1 MLGRRVTQMY
11 VFREF
16 NETHKGLVRSSIV
29 LHLIAVSAV
38 WGAAFLS
45 LNDARAA
52 LTTTLAVLLAIHIFH
67 IANLTISY
75 DLALTG
81 KQYFVTLCMTLA
93 LALMLLFAYLRSAA
107 DVSGW
112 RLSSQ
117 FSFGLRSPHPS
128 PSTLISLSH
137 PCCAPS

>member
-1 MLGRRVTQMY
+1 MY

-93 LALMLLFAYLRSAA
+93 VALMLLFAYLRSAA
-107 DVSGW
+107 DVSGGETFKPIFLW
-112 RLSSQ
+112 LALATSLAVYIDFAIASL
-117 FSFGLRSPHPS
+117 LRPLLK
-128 PSTLISLSH
+128 T
-137 PCCAPS
+137 